1 MTTTPPPFTPPSP
14 STTPGSRW
22 PKILGVIAVIFGA
35 GGLLQS
41 IIGPVSMMLVKQQM
55 QVFVDQGA
63 DQGKVDEYISK
74 ITYHTY
80 MSSVAM
86 AIVGL
91 LLLVGGILL
100 LRRRKAASPVLQIWA
115 VLKLIV
121 GGLVT
126 FRSAALS
133 RMQMEI
139 IMSNDALGTGKEAAM
154 VSTFANYGVWIGL
167 IFGLLW
173 TAALPIFML
182 IWLNREK
189 AKQDTANW

>member
-1 MTTTPPPFTPPSP
+1 MTTTPPPFAPPSP
-14 STTPGSRW
+14 SIAPGSRW
-22 PKILGVIAVIFGA
+22 PKILGIIAVIFGV

-63 DQGKVDEYISK
+63 DQVKVDEYISK

-86 AIVGL
+86 AIVGIL
-91 LLLVGGILL
+91 LLAGGILL

-133 RMQMEI
+133 RIQMEI

-189 AKQDTANW
+189 AKQDMANW